1 MNTQAIDFINEYNTK
16 AMLTLRAF
24 GDLNVASTEWFI
36 SKQVELTNNLMD
48 TALASS
54 TVIFA
59 AKTPAEAAQASSKMM
74 QAMVET
80 VTGYVKE
87 STDNAL
93 KTREGLKVV
102 IDDAYKLNTEYST
115 KAMDSSVE
123 AIKKTAKKAA

>member
-1 MNTQAIDFINEYNTK
+1 MNTQAIDFITEYNTK
-16 AMLTLRAF
+16 SMLTLRAF
-24 GDLNVASTEWFI
+24 GDLNVATAEWFI
-36 SKQVELTNNLMD
+36 KKQVELTNNLMD
-48 TALASS
+48 SGLASS
-54 TVIFA
+54 KEILT

-87 STDNAL
+87 STDNVL

-102 IDDAYKLNTEYST
+102 IDDAYKLNSEYAG
-115 KAMDSSVE
+115 KAVDTSVE